1 MGSDS
6 LSLQQL
12 CDPSAFSASEAI
24 AIARDQTR
32 LDSLFTARLTRAVM
46 DSGNPADSQKALRLM
61 EILAAISNPV
71 RVVLISPL
79 LHHPDTRV
87 QSKASLLVGKAN
99 QDWRWAQQRLR
110 DPDARVRANAVEAL
124 WGMGGNEA
132 RAVFRQSLED
142 VDNRVVG
149 NALVGLHR
157 AGDSNCAEKIT
168 AMANHAEERFK
179 STAIW
184 VMQKTGDPAFIP
196 ALSALIHDCGPA
208 LRSKALRALT
218 GLKLGQARQAAGRQV
233 SAALCDSK

>member
-1 MGSDS
+1 
-6 LSLQQL
+6 
-12 CDPSAFSASEAI
+12 
-24 AIARDQTR
+24 
-32 LDSLFTARLTRAVM
+32 M

-110 DPDARVRANAVEAL
+110 DADPRVRANALEAL

-149 NALVGLHR
+149 NALVGLHL
-157 AGDSNCAEKIT
+157 AGDSKYAEKIT
-168 AMANHAEERFK
+168 AMANHEDENFRG
-179 STAIW
+179 TAVW
-184 VMQKTGDPAFIP
+184 VIQKIGDPAFIP
-196 ALSALIHDCGPA
+196 VLSALVRDCTPT

-218 GLKLGQARQAAGRQV
+218 GLKLGKLGLVREAAGKQV
-233 SAALCDSK
+233 PAALNDSE

>member
-1 MGSDS
+1 MGADP

-24 AIARDQTR
+24 AIARERAR

-87 QSKASLLVGKAN
+87 QSKASLLVGKVN
-99 QDWRWAQQRLR
+99 QDWRWAQQRSR
-110 DPDARVRANAVEAL
+110 DPDARVRANALEAL

-149 NALVGLHR
+149 NALVGLYL
-157 AGDSNCAEKIT
+157 AGDSKCAEKIT
-168 AMANHAEERFK
+168 AMANNADEQFK

-184 VMQKTGDPAFIP
+184 VIQKTGDPAFIP
-196 ALSALIHDCGPA
+196 TLSGLIRDCGPA
-208 LRSKALRALT
+208 LRPKVLRALT
-218 GLKLGQARQAAGRQV
+218 GLKLGQARQAAGKQV
-233 SAALCDSK
+233 SAALSDSK